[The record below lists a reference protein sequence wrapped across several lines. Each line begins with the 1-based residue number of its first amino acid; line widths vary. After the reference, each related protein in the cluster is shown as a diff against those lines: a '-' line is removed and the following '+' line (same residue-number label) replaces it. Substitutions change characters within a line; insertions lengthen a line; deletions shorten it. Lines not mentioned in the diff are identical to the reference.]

1 MNDFDELAGGD
12 DLTPEEAAR
21 LRRVHDLLVQAGP
34 PPELP
39 RRLEEPDAP
48 PDEAEVL
55 HFPLRRR
62 LAVTIVAAAAMVI
75 AGFGIGFL
83 VGHSK
88 AKPESFVAER
98 VVSMHGKT
106 PGAAVGVLRVGEK
119 DEVGN
124 WPMQFEVRGLPTQ
137 AERNAEYELWLT
149 KDGKPAVSCG
159 TFRVHDNVTTVRLSV
174 PYTFSEYDGWVVTKQ
189 APGQEAPGEVVLT
202 T

>member
-1 MNDFDELAGGD
+1 MQLAEILEGSSNDADFDELVDGD
-12 DLTPEEAAR
+12 GPDPPRSAAR
-21 LRRVHDLLVQAGP
+21 LRRVHEMLVAAGP

-75 AGFGIGFL
+75 AGFGGGFF

-88 AKPESFVAER
+88 SKPESFVAER
-98 VVSMHGKT
+98 VVSMHGKS
-106 PGAAVGVLRVGEK
+106 PGPPSASCVSASTTKSATGRCSST
-119 DEVGN
+119 
-124 WPMQFEVRGLPTQ
+124 VRGLPTQ
-137 AERNAEYELWLT
+137 AERIADYELWLA

-159 TFRVHDNVTTVRLSV
+159 TFRVHD
-174 PYTFSEYDGWVVTKQ
+174 
-189 APGQEAPGEVVLT
+189 A
-202 T
+202 